1 MFIILFKLILF
12 VGLCV
17 FPSPPGGNQLN
28 VSLGDGSSF
37 NVNLNVGGEG
47 MLLLSM
53 MFKREHINSC

>member
-1 MFIILFKLILF
+1 MFIILFKSILF

-47 MLLLSM
+47 RLLYSYYP
-53 MFKREHINSC
+53 